1 MAIETEKKYR
11 LTAAQKEQVLTN
23 LKEMGGEFIGED
35 FETNFIYG
43 GGILEEEKA
52 ALRIRKIGEKTLLTY
67 KRRYGNLSAV
77 KQHIEH
83 ETEIA
88 DSEEMM
94 QIIARLGFSV
104 GLVYEKRRQNWI
116 LQGIEVVIDELP
128 FGSFMEI
135 EGKITDIGLAEM
147 LLEAED
153 FEIEPETYP
162 KLTYDLG
169 EKIGEVIEARFKN

>member
-11 LTAAQKEQVLTN
+11 LTAGQKEQVLAN
-23 LKEMGGEFIGED
+23 LKELGAEFVGED

-43 GGILEEEKA
+43 GGILEDEKA
-52 ALRIRKIGEKTLLTY
+52 ALRIRKIDGKTLLTY
-67 KRRYGNLSAV
+67 KRKVGNSSEL

-83 ETEIA
+83 ETQIGNS
-88 DSEEMM
+88 DEMM
-94 QIIARLGFSV
+94 QIIQRLGFML
-104 GLVYEKRRQNWI
+104 GLVYEKRRQNW
-116 LQGIEVVIDELP
+116 LLRGIQVVLDEVP

-153 FEIEPETYP
+153 FEIEPATYP

-169 EKIGEVIEARFKN
+169 EKIGEVIESRFKS